1 MGREVSDS
9 ENSLSTSSCLLIWVE
24 HSVGLH
30 HGSDHESLS
39 VSDWES
45 SIVSLVVL
53 DLNHLDL

>member
-1 MGREVSDS
+1 MGGEVSDS
-9 ENSLSTSSCLLIWVE
+9 ENSLSTSSSLIWVE